1 MPRDRETLDRLSE
14 GGHWRGLDL
23 DRQAQ
28 RQSEDAEGEV
38 VPRASVAISFFCVCE
53 GPEGRSRYQG
63 ARGDAPIR
71 LEAIQVGVDEV

>member
-1 MPRDRETLDRLSE
+1 MPRDRETLDRRSK
-14 GGHWRGLDL
+14 GGHWHGLDL

-38 VPRASVAISFFCVCE
+38 VPRASVAISFLCVCE
-53 GPEGRSRYQG
+53 GPDRRSRYRG
-63 ARGDAPIR
+63 AQGDAPIR